1 VQQFKMWIGGKWV
14 DAESGKTFDT
24 YNPATGEKYAQV
36 PQGDKADVDKAV
48 EAARKAFPIWSQ
60 TSINDRI
67 SYINKIVAALRKR
80 FPEMVDLEVTDHG
93 TPIKI
98 ARGLMGGAPGD
109 WEFTVQSIR
118 SIVGEVIPSAWPA
131 LFYTRREPRGV
142 CALINPWN
150 VPTAGAMIKL
160 SACLSTGNTCVFKP
174 SSISPLGIL
183 KVGEAIEEAGL
194 PTGTV
199 NIVTGPGGSVGESL
213 VTHPD
218 VRMVSFTGSSE
229 VGRRL
234 MSIAAASIK
243 KLQMELGGKN
253 PFIVLADANI
263 DAAAKRGVSTSFFN
277 TGMVCVSPGRYY
289 IHESIYDEFVNKFVA
304 GARNIVT
311 GDPRNEK
318 TDMGPLA
325 SAEQRN
331 KVEEYIKI
339 GINEG
344 AKLVLGGKRLET
356 APFNHGYFILPT
368 VFANVTHN
376 MRIAREEIFGPV
388 VSLIKFSSEEE
399 VVSMAN
405 DSEYGLSASVWT
417 RNVAKGIN
425 LANRI
430 QSGQVWIN
438 DHQRGGIE
446 LPAGGYKQSGFSK
459 EKGLMGM
466 EEFTQVKVI
475 GVDLTE

>member
-1 VQQFKMWIGGKWV
+1 LKNYKMWIAGKWV

-24 YNPATGEKYAQV
+24 FNPATGEKVARV
-36 PQGDKADVDKAV
+36 TLGAKADVDKAV

-60 TSINDRI
+60 KSLDERI
-67 SYINKIVAALRKR
+67 ETLYRITAAIRKHYT
-80 FPEMVDLEVTDHG
+80 EMVELEVTDHG
-93 TPIKI
+93 TPVKM
-98 ARGLMGGAPGD
+98 ARGIMSSAPASF
-109 WEFTVQSIR
+109 EYTAQTIR
-118 SIVGEVIPSAWPA
+118 SFLGQVIPASWPLLA
-131 LFYTRREPRGV
+131 YTQREPRGV

-160 SACLSTGNTCVFKP
+160 SAALSTGNTCVLKP

-183 KVGEAIEEAGL
+183 KMAEALEEANL
-194 PTGTV
+194 PPGTV
-199 NIVTGPGGSVGESL
+199 NIVTGPGEAVGESL
-213 VTHPD
+213 ATHPD

-229 VGRRL
+229 VGRRI
-234 MSIAAASIK
+234 MSIAGNTIK

-263 DAAAKRGVSTSFFN
+263 EAAVKRGVATSYWN

-289 IHESIYDEFVNKFVA
+289 IHESIYDEFVLKFVA
-304 GARNIVT
+304 AARNIVT
-311 GDPRNEK
+311 GDPADEK
-318 TDMGPLA
+318 TDMGPLV
-325 SAEQRN
+325 SAEQRS

-339 GINEG
+339 GIEEG
-344 AKLVLGGKRLET
+344 AKLVLGGQRPA
-356 APFNHGYFILPT
+356 APPLNKGYFVMPT
-368 VFANVTHN
+368 IFADVNHN

-388 VSLIKFSSEEE
+388 ASLIKFSSEEE
-399 VVSMAN
+399 VINMAN

-417 RNVAKGIN
+417 RNAAKGIKM
-425 LANRI
+425 ANRI

-459 EKGLMGM
+459 EKSIMGM
-466 EEFTQVKVI
+466 EEFTQIKLI
-475 GVDLTE
+475 SLDLAE